1 MAAVKE
7 ISADAE
13 VAVLSQLDFIFKLK
27 EEQKP
32 TQKAFLVGRAIS
44 IPLNTAG
51 NSS

>member
-1 MAAVKE
+1 MTAVKE

-13 VAVLSQLDFIFKLK
+13 VSVLSKLDFIFKLK

-32 TQKAFLVGRAIS
+32 TQKAFLVGHTVS
-44 IPLNTAG
+44 IPLNIAG